1 MLDDIEEISCPSE
14 KEIVL
19 KFSELSMERDRRK
32 KKSSIPLINNLTKS
46 KKEDLA
52 VRRYTCLTKA
62 DRDSIIEDIF
72 ASGYYLENFKGQQ
85 EFHIVK
91 VNKVGKRQ
99 ERTFKFTCDSL
110 LNLDDQKIKTEISFA
125 GIDQIKPD
133 ESDDKNII
141 FKSKVRPI
149 NRILSYIKFSRYLKF
164 KKNYEIHRSAK
175 KKRNFHEPS
184 TNFLSFLQLS
194 ASNRVLIC
202 RSRSERDSL
211 LSRLIAAVAVYQSA
225 ARRQQ
230 DEMQHGVIGTYKL
243 CLIIVI
249 GYLTLSCRLLRQ
261 PNVTI
266 ICRKQTEHFWC
277 LRFE

>member
-1 MLDDIEEISCPSE
+1 MIQNEKMLDDIEEISCPSE

-32 KKSSIPLINNLTKS
+32 KKSPIPLINNLTKS

-72 ASGYYLENFKGQQ
+72 AAGYYLDNFKGQQ

-133 ESDDKNII
+133 DADDKNII

-149 NRILSYIKFSRYLKF
+149 NRYISNTTFLRPLKLRKVTEIRPRKDF
-164 KKNYEIHRSAK
+164 FQMNSIQKWKKSSGHLNYHCK
-175 KKRNFHEPS
+175 HFN
-184 TNFLSFLQLS
+184 LFLQLS

-202 RSRSERDSL
+202 RSRPERDSL

-230 DEMQHGVIGTYKL
+230 DEMQNGVIGTYSL
-243 CLIIVI
+243 ALF
-249 GYLTLSCRLLRQ
+249 GYHIY
-261 PNVTI
+261 N
-266 ICRKQTEHFWC
+266 
-277 LRFE
+277 